1 MAKAPESSF
10 NELHRLVT
18 DELTRRITNTEE
30 CTTADIKA
38 AIEWLSKNNVTGVAT
53 PGNPLAA
60 LTESMTEADRQY
72 VERLVQ

>member
-18 DELTRRITNTEE
+18 DELTRRVKNTEE

-53 PGNPLAA
+53 PSSPLASLA
-60 LTESMTEADRQY
+60 ESMTEADFEF
-72 VERLVQ
+72 VGRLVQ